1 MGTIK
6 IILNLAGALG
16 VFLLGMR
23 LMSEGLQ
30 KVAGSK
36 LKSLIRKITSNRF
49 SGVLTGFVVTSVI
62 QSSSAT
68 TVMVVSFVSAS
79 LLTLTQA
86 IGVIMGA
93 NIGTTVTGWLVALLG
108 FKVKIS
114 AFALPA
120 IGLGF
125 AAGFAKRPNLKHS
138 GEVLLGF
145 GLLFLGL
152 GLLKDAVPAL
162 SGPESLVWVR
172 DLTSHG
178 FFSIIIFVLLGT
190 ALTVV
195 LQSSSATM
203 TLTLTFAA
211 LGWLP
216 YEMAAAM
223 VLGENIGTTA
233 TANLAAIGAPV
244 PAKRAARAHFIFNVF
259 GATWALALMS
269 LVLLPVVDWLVPGAP
284 NIDFAALQGNEE
296 GLLNARAVVTTHLA
310 AFHTLFNV
318 TNTMLLLPFVDQLV
332 KVVTRWVP
340 DSKAKTTTRALY
352 LSTPLLSTP
361 ELSLVQTRKEMH
373 HMTEVVRRMF
383 TDSMTI
389 LKNPNESL
397 GTLVEDTLER
407 EDIVDDLEVEISN
420 HLSQTAQ
427 ASTTSAVSIKIAEMI
442 QNTHRLERIGDH
454 CAVLVRIARRLHQ
467 DPDTVL
473 QEHEI
478 ENITKIG
485 GLVDKALDNLG
496 RYLAGEKGVAAQ
508 AEALEDEIDNTR
520 REMREEQI
528 ARLEERE
535 GEDMITGIAF
545 LDLLTHLEE
554 IGDRAVGIIRQAEA
568 ARKD

>member
-1 MGTIK
+1 MSSIGIA
-6 IILNLAGALG
+6 LNLAGALG

-36 LKSLIRKITSNRF
+36 LKTLIRAITANRF
-49 SGVLTGFVVTSVI
+49 TGVLTGFAVTSII

-68 TVMVVSFVSAS
+68 TVMVVSFVSAG

-108 FKVKIS
+108 FKVNIA

-120 IGLGF
+120 IGIGF

-152 GLLKDAVPAL
+152 GLLKDAVPAVTDPAQL
-162 SGPESLVWVR
+162 YWVK

-178 FFSIIIFVLLGT
+178 FLSIVIFVVFGT

-244 PAKRAARAHFIFNVF
+244 AAKRAARAHFIFNVF
-259 GATWALALMS
+259 GATWALALLS
-269 LVLLPVVDWLVPGAP
+269 LVMLPIVNLLVPGDP
-284 NIDFAALQGNEE
+284 VIDFAALQGNEE
-296 GLLNARAVVTTHLA
+296 GLLAARATVTTHLA
-310 AFHTLFNV
+310 AFHTLFNL
-318 TNTMLLLPFVDQLV
+318 TNTLLLLPFVHQLV
-332 KVVTRWVP
+332 AVVTRWVP
-340 DSKAKTTTRALY
+340 EPKLKQRTRALY
-352 LSTPLLSTP
+352 LTTALLNTP
-361 ELSLVQTRKEMH
+361 ELALLQTRKEMH
-373 HMTEVVRRMF
+373 HMTEVVRQMF
-383 TDSMTI
+383 ADSITI

-407 EDIVDDLEVEISN
+407 EDICDDLEVEITN
-420 HLSQTAQ
+420 HLSLTAQ
-427 ASTTSAVSIKIAEMI
+427 ASTTSAVAKKIAEMV

-473 QEHEI
+473 RENEI
-478 ENITKIG
+478 GNITKIG

-508 AEALEDEIDNTR
+508 AEALEDEIDNMR
-520 REMREEQI
+520 RTMREEEI
-528 ARLEERE
+528 TRLQARE
-535 GEDMITGIAF
+535 GEDMITGLAF

-554 IGDRAVGIIRQAEA
+554 IGDRAVGIIREA
-568 ARKD
+568 QKARMA